1 MHELSLARD
10 LLATV
15 EEQLSSSDARVLRVH
30 LSVGTAS
37 GIVSD
42 SLRFA
47 FDVLAKGT
55 RAQGA
60 ELSILAVP
68 ARCSCVTCGI
78 IFEFD
83 GIIGSCPTCQRL
95 GGVLLSG
102 NEMVVRAIEVAD
114 V

>member
-1 MHELSLARD
+1 MHEFSLARE

-15 EEQLSSSDARVLRVH
+15 ERQLGSSEVRVLRVH

-37 GIVSD
+37 GIVLD

-47 FDVLAKGT
+47 FDVLARET

-60 ELSILAVP
+60 ELCILGVP
-68 ARCSCVTCGI
+68 ARCRCSFCGI
-78 IFEFD
+78 IFEFE
-83 GIIGSCPTCQRL
+83 GLIGRCAACGRL

-102 NEMVVRAIEVAD
+102 NEMVVRTIEVAD